1 MYPIASRILCV
12 LAFSLTMSPA
22 AQAQSMPAADP
33 AASIAPTPEIPDIAP
48 LTAPVNSSAT
58 PAISGTSQDSASGAP
73 AATAASPSLLVPNF
87 LFGSLQRTVDEFT
100 MINDNN
106 RVSFHKPMIM
116 LPASCGNRSQSD
128 EREYVRSEKRR

>member
-58 PAISGTSQDSASGAP
+58 PAISGT
-73 AATAASPSLLVPNF
+73 
-87 LFGSLQRTVDEFT
+87 
-100 MINDNN
+100 
-106 RVSFHKPMIM
+106 
-116 LPASCGNRSQSD
+116 
-128 EREYVRSEKRR
+128 RSEEHPSELQSLMRNSYAVFCLKKNKQHTDNTTTTRTHQK